1 MACECDVLQ
10 VTRSGFYA
18 WKKRPASEHEARRD
32 ALASEIRSINSEQYL
47 DVYGSPRMHQKLLK
61 RGFEVCE
68 NTVAAVMK
76 QEGIT
81 ASTEKKFRVTTTDSN
96 HSQSVAENIMDRDFA
111 AKKRGEKLVSNL
123 TYVATDEVFLF
134 LVCVINVCTRRV
146 VGWSIKLNTE
156 RGWKLVRAF
165 SSGSKFSITGCACTA
180 RWAR

>member
-1 MACECDVLQ
+1 MACQCDVLQ

-81 ASTEKKFRVTTTDSN
+81 ASTEKKFRVQKN
-96 HSQSVAENIMDRDFA
+96 
-111 AKKRGEKLVSNL
+111 AKIANNLQCIQLITCLKQNLVIL
-123 TYVATDEVFLF
+123 
-134 LVCVINVCTRRV
+134 
-146 VGWSIKLNTE
+146 
-156 RGWKLVRAF
+156 
-165 SSGSKFSITGCACTA
+165 
-180 RWAR
+180 